1 MVKYWPQ
8 KPSIEL
14 NYAVVDLFIKMRQK
28 CTTNLINSTNYYL
41 YTDILD
47 NYTKCRL
54 FTIILNELEILLL
67 DILELNLKII
77 DIQTLDYQ
85 ILCNFIDKNLI
96 KFLYNFN
103 IENNESLNLKKYSYK
118 HVLLDKNL
126 LITPLL
132 IYLLFGS
139 YYIDDQLFIFN
150 YNNTPTE
157 HIMILFENFIIQ
169 SSNLIIY
176 NIFNRIQSLP
186 KIIYFFK
193 KNHLCNI
200 NYLSTR
206 SIALFLNQLT
216 YQHLLYKYIY
226 QPKAIYSSRYQV
238 WIISSK
244 GIIKKNIYVLRIQDL
259 YHISKNKYLFLFII
273 EILDIIIP
281 KVEKILLIFGK
292 SFLYIIINLLGNI
305 ILLII
310 RAIINYLS
318 N

>member
-1 MVKYWPQ
+1 MNKHIVKYWPQ

-14 NYAVVDLFIKMRQK
+14 NYAVVDLFIKIRQK
-28 CTTNLINSTNYYL
+28 CTKNLTNNTNYYL

-47 NYTKCRL
+47 NNTKCRL

-67 DILELNLKII
+67 DILELNLTII

-96 KFLYNFN
+96 TFLYDFN
-103 IENNESLNLKKYSYK
+103 IHNNESLNLKKYAYSNI
-118 HVLLDKNL
+118 LLDKNL
-126 LITPLL
+126 LIAPLL

-150 YNNTPTE
+150 YKNTPKE
-157 HIMILFENFIIQ
+157 HIIILFENFIIQ
-169 SSNLIIY
+169 SSNLIVY
-176 NIFNRIQSLP
+176 NIFNRIKSLP

-206 SIALFLNQLT
+206 SISLFLNQLT
-216 YQHLLYKYIY
+216 YQYLLYTYIY
-226 QPKAIYSSRYQV
+226 LPKAIYSSRYQV
-238 WIISSK
+238 WIISSQ
-244 GIIKKNIYVLRIQDL
+244 GLIKKNIYVLRIQDL
-259 YHISKNKYLFLFII
+259 YNISKNKYIFLLII

-281 KVEKILLIFGK
+281 KIEKILLILGK
-292 SFLYIIINLLGNI
+292 
-305 ILLII
+305 ILF
-310 RAIINYLS
+310 Y
-318 N
+318 